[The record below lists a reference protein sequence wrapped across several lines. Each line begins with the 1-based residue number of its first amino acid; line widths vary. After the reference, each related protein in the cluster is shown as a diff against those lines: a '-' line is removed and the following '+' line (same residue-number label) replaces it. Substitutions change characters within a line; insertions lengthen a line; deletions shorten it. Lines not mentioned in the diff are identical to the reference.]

1 LAPYRRFEAVAIK
14 KLKIKLVE
22 SDGSELPVLNRSQS
36 TMRSGITEA
45 LRLRII
51 DGTFSPGI
59 RISEDWVAREMGVS
73 RGPVR
78 ESIRELENE
87 GLLIVLPY
95 RGTFV
100 NEISTTELRKTLIP
114 IRLILEQQA
123 CAVAL
128 PNMTEANFQ
137 VLAGIVD
144 EMRVVAKKKDLDTLV
159 KLVELDVQY
168 HQYIMNLSEQYH
180 AIQLW
185 NNIQPRIRVG
195 FYRLGLR
202 HNDFQEITAEHDK
215 LLDALR
221 SKNSKIVFPAL
232 EHHICTDQF
241 RLLDRIE
248 SEKS

>member
-1 LAPYRRFEAVAIK
+1 
-14 KLKIKLVE
+14 
-22 SDGSELPVLNRSQS
+22 
-36 TMRSGITEA
+36 MRSEITEA

-59 RISEDWVAREMGVS
+59 RISEDWVAGEMGVS

-78 ESIRELENE
+78 EAIRELENE
-87 GLLIVLPY
+87 GLLVVLPY

-100 NEISTTELRKTLIP
+100 NEISTDELRSTLIP

-128 PNMTEANFQ
+128 PIMEEEDFAF
-137 VLAGIVD
+137 LAEIV
-144 EMRVVAKKKDLDTLV
+144 EKMRVVAKKNSLDTLV
-159 KLVELDVQY
+159 ELVELDVRY
-168 HQYIMNLSEQYH
+168 HQYIMNLSKQYH

-185 NNIQPRIRVG
+185 NTIQPRIRVG

-202 HNDFQEITAEHDK
+202 HNDYQEITSEHSN
-215 LLDALR
+215 LLEALR
-221 SKNSKIVFPAL
+221 TRDSKIVFPAL
-232 EHHICTDQF
+232 EHHICTDQY

-248 SEKS
+248 IEKN

>member
-1 LAPYRRFEAVAIK
+1 
-14 KLKIKLVE
+14 
-22 SDGSELPVLNRSQS
+22 
-36 TMRSGITEA
+36 MRSGITEA

-59 RISEDWVAREMGVS
+59 RISEDWVAREIGVS

-87 GLLIVLPY
+87 GLLIVRPY
-95 RGTFV
+95 KGTFV
-100 NEISTTELRKTLIP
+100 NEISATELRNTLIP
-114 IRLILEQQA
+114 IRLILEKQA
-123 CAVAL
+123 CVVAL
-128 PNMTEANFQ
+128 PKMTEENFQ

-144 EMRVVAKKKDLDTLV
+144 EMRVVAKKKNLDTLV
-159 KLVELDVQY
+159 KLVKLDVQY

-185 NNIQPRIRVG
+185 NSIQPRIRVG

-215 LLDALR
+215 LLEALR
-221 SKNSKIVFPAL
+221 SKNSEIVFPAL

-241 RLLDRIE
+241 RLLDRLE
-248 SEKS
+248 SEES

>member
-1 LAPYRRFEAVAIK
+1 
-14 KLKIKLVE
+14 
-22 SDGSELPVLNRSQS
+22 
-36 TMRSGITEA
+36 MRSEITEA

-59 RISEDWVAREMGVS
+59 RISEDWVAGEMGVS

-78 ESIRELENE
+78 EAIRELENE
-87 GLLIVLPY
+87 GLLVVLPY

-100 NEISTTELRKTLIP
+100 NEISTDELRSTLIP

-128 PNMTEANFQ
+128 PIMEEEDFAF
-137 VLAGIVD
+137 LAGIV
-144 EMRVVAKKKDLDTLV
+144 EKMRLVAKKNNLDTLV
-159 KLVELDVQY
+159 ELVELDVRY
-168 HQYIMNLSEQYH
+168 HQYIMNLSKQYH

-185 NNIQPRIRVG
+185 NTIQPRIRVG

-202 HNDFQEITAEHDK
+202 HNDYQEITSEHSN
-215 LLDALR
+215 LLEALR
-221 SKNSKIVFPAL
+221 TRDSKIVFPAL
-232 EHHICTDQF
+232 EHHICTDQY

-248 SEKS
+248 LDKN

>member
-1 LAPYRRFEAVAIK
+1 
-14 KLKIKLVE
+14 
-22 SDGSELPVLNRSQS
+22 
-36 TMRSGITEA
+36 MRSEITEA

-59 RISEDWVAREMGVS
+59 RISEDWVAGEMGVS

-78 ESIRELENE
+78 EAIRELENE
-87 GLLIVLPY
+87 GLLVVLPY

-100 NEISTTELRKTLIP
+100 NEISTDELRSTLIP

-128 PNMTEANFQ
+128 PIMEEEDFAF
-137 VLAGIVD
+137 LAEIV
-144 EMRVVAKKKDLDTLV
+144 EKMRVVAKKNNLDTLV
-159 KLVELDVQY
+159 ELVELDVRY
-168 HQYIMNLSEQYH
+168 HQYIMNLSKQYH

-185 NNIQPRIRVG
+185 NTIQPRIRVG

-202 HNDFQEITAEHDK
+202 HYDYQEITSEHSN
-215 LLDALR
+215 LLEALR
-221 SKNSKIVFPAL
+221 TRDSKIVFPAL
-232 EHHICTDQF
+232 EHHICTDQY

-248 SEKS
+248 IEKI

>member
-1 LAPYRRFEAVAIK
+1 MQ
-14 KLKIKLVE
+14 KIKLAR
-22 SDGSELPVLNRSQS
+22 SGSSELPILNRRQS

-45 LRLRII
+45 LRIRII
-51 DGTFSPGI
+51 DGTFAPGM
-59 RISEDWVAREMGVS
+59 RISEDFVAGEMGVS

-78 ESIRELENE
+78 EAIQELESE
-87 GLLIVLPY
+87 GLLIVHPY

-100 NEISTTELRKTLIP
+100 NEISTTELRNTLIP

-128 PNMTEANFQ
+128 PKMTEENFQ
-137 VLAGIVD
+137 VLAQIVD
-144 EMRVVAKKKDLDTLV
+144 QMRVAAKKKDLNTLV

-168 HQYIMNLSEQYH
+168 HQYIVNLSEQYH
-180 AIQLW
+180 VIQLW

-215 LLDALR
+215 LLEALR
-221 SKNSKIVFPAL
+221 SKNPKVVFPAL

-248 SEKS
+248 

>member
-1 LAPYRRFEAVAIK
+1 
-14 KLKIKLVE
+14 
-22 SDGSELPVLNRSQS
+22 
-36 TMRSGITEA
+36 MRAEITAA

-59 RISEDWVAREMGVS
+59 RISEDWIAGEMGVS

-78 ESIRELENE
+78 EAIRELESE
-87 GLLIVLPY
+87 GLLQVHPY

-100 NEISTTELRKTLIP
+100 NEISTSELRNTLIP

-128 PNMTEANFQ
+128 KNMEEVDF
-137 VLAGIVD
+137 LFLSEIV
-144 EMRVVAKKKDLDTLV
+144 EKMRAAAKVKSLDTLV
-159 KLVELDVQY
+159 DLDIQY
-168 HQYIMNLSEQYH
+168 HQYLMDLSKQYH

-185 NNIQPRIRVG
+185 NTIQPRIRVG

-202 HNDFQEITAEHDK
+202 HSDYQEITTEHEN
-215 LLDALR
+215 LLEALR
-221 SKNSKIVFPAL
+221 SKNPKIVFPAL

-248 SEKS
+248 G

>member
-1 LAPYRRFEAVAIK
+1 
-14 KLKIKLVE
+14 
-22 SDGSELPVLNRSQS
+22 
-36 TMRSGITEA
+36 MRSEITEA

-59 RISEDWVAREMGVS
+59 RISEDWVAGEMGVS

-78 ESIRELENE
+78 EAIRELENE
-87 GLLIVLPY
+87 GLLVVLPY

-100 NEISTTELRKTLIP
+100 NEISTDELRSTLIP

-128 PNMTEANFQ
+128 PIMEEEDFAF
-137 VLAGIVD
+137 LAGIV
-144 EMRVVAKKKDLDTLV
+144 EKMRLVAKKNNLDTLV
-159 KLVELDVQY
+159 ELVELDVRY
-168 HQYIMNLSEQYH
+168 HQYIMNLSKQYH

-185 NNIQPRIRVG
+185 NTLQPRIRVG

-202 HNDFQEITAEHDK
+202 HNDYQEITSEHSN
-215 LLDALR
+215 LLEALR
-221 SKNSKIVFPAL
+221 TRDSKIVFPAL
-232 EHHICTDQF
+232 EHHICTDQY

-248 SEKS
+248 LDKN